1 MCVHVCVCVS
11 VCEGVSVSMRV
22 RFYSLLFPIS
32 DIAGCAS
39 DSSLAFL
46 TMFRQSSRFSK
57 F

>member
-1 MCVHVCVCVS
+1 M
-11 VCEGVSVSMRV
+11 CEGVSVSMRV